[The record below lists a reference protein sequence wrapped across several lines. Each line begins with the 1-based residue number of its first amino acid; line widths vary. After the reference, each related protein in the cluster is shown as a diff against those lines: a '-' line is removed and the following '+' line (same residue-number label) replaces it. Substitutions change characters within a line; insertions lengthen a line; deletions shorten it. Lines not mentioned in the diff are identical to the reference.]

1 MDKVG
6 RIDQRV
12 TKVHSCSTCCATQ
25 VGQIHASGCLGTVY
39 SRASRRSGGGSTYH
53 YVGDLA
59 AVISETHGSTN
70 GGGHGGEKQTEQDVL
85 RGGGE
90 KNNTSRLF
98 FRELSPSVRTNT
110 LT

>member
-12 TKVHSCSTCCATQ
+12 TKVPSCSTCCATQ

-70 GGGHGGEKQTEQDVL
+70 GGYQGAEEHQERNVVG
-85 RGGGE
+85 GGGE
-90 KNNTSRLF
+90 KVLVCSFLVGGD
-98 FRELSPSVRTNT
+98 SH
-110 LT
+110 

>member
-70 GGGHGGEKQTEQDVL
+70 GGDQGGEEHQKRKIVG
-85 RGGGE
+85 GGGE
-90 KNNTSRLF
+90 KGHFCSLF
-98 FRELSPSVRTNT
+98 GGGNFPLVS
-110 LT
+110 

>member
-70 GGGHGGEKQTEQDVL
+70 GGDTGAEKKQERDVF
-85 RGGGE
+85 GGGGG
-90 KNNTSRLF
+90 KKHFCSF
-98 FRELSPSVRTNT
+98 FVGGISHLGP
-110 LT
+110 

>member
-70 GGGHGGEKQTEQDVL
+70 GGDQGAREKTKRDGV
-85 RGGGE
+85 GGGGG
-90 KNNTSRLF
+90 KRNVCSLF
-98 FRELSPSVRTNT
+98 F
-110 LT
+110 